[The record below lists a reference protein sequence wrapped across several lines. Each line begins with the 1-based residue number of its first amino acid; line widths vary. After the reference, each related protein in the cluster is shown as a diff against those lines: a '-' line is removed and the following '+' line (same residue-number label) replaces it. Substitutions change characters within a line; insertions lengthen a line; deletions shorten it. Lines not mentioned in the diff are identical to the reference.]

1 MGEGKL
7 HSEPIEVGLKPPLLK
22 APYYTIKE
30 VFNHKFLIKNLVTRE
45 VRGKYRN
52 AMLSYTWTFIE
63 PALLAVVYY
72 FLFYMLA
79 GNPDELYSVWVLTGI
94 IVWGCF
100 SKSLT
105 STVTSLTGNRNTIH
119 LVYFPRIVFP
129 LTSVVGNIVIT
140 MMSCIVVIP
149 IIIIFDLPITIYLL
163 LIPLSVFLSGFLAI
177 GLGIMLAPL
186 NCMYRDVEHL
196 IRFVVRAGFFV
207 SPVMWTYEMALSR
220 GSFGEIATYN
230 PMLTPITLA
239 RHGLEGKATTLPSE
253 IILMTLLFGISMW
266 IIGSILFEKY
276 ERKAVKYL

>member
-1 MGEGKL
+1 MGEVRS
-7 HSEPIEVGLKPPLLK
+7 HTEPVEVGLKPSLLK

-30 VFNHKFLIKNLVTRE
+30 LFRHKFLIKNLVTRE

-63 PALLAVVYY
+63 PALLAIVYY

-105 STVTSLTGNRNTIH
+105 GTVTSLTGNRNTIH

-129 LTSVVGNIVIT
+129 LTSVIGNIVIT

-163 LIPLSVFLSGFLAI
+163 LIPISVFLSGFLAI

-220 GSFGEIATYN
+220 GYFGEIATYN

>member
-1 MGEGKL
+1 MGEVRS
-7 HSEPIEVGLKPPLLK
+7 HTEPVEVGLKPSLLK

-30 VFNHKFLIKNLVTRE
+30 VFRHKFLIKNLVTRE

-63 PALLAVVYY
+63 PALLAIVYY

-105 STVTSLTGNRNTIH
+105 GTVTSLTGNRNTIH

-129 LTSVVGNIVIT
+129 LTSVIGNIVIT

-163 LIPLSVFLSGFLAI
+163 LIPISVFLSGFLAI

-207 SPVMWTYEMALSR
+207 SPVSGHMKWL
-220 GSFGEIATYN
+220 
-230 PMLTPITLA
+230 
-239 RHGLEGKATTLPSE
+239 
-253 IILMTLLFGISMW
+253 
-266 IIGSILFEKY
+266 
-276 ERKAVKYL
+276 

>member
-1 MGEGKL
+1 MGEVRS
-7 HSEPIEVGLKPPLLK
+7 HTEPVEVGLKPSLLK

-30 VFNHKFLIKNLVTRE
+30 LFRHKFLIKNLVTRE

-63 PALLAVVYY
+63 PALLAIVYY

-105 STVTSLTGNRNTIH
+105 GTVTSLTGNRNTIH

-129 LTSVVGNIVIT
+129 LTSVIGNIVIT

-149 IIIIFDLPITIYLL
+149 IIFIFDLPITIYLL
-163 LIPLSVFLSGFLAI
+163 LIPISVFLSGFLAI

-220 GSFGEIATYN
+220 GYFGEIATYN

>member
-1 MGEGKL
+1 MGEVRS
-7 HSEPIEVGLKPPLLK
+7 HTEPVEVGLKPSLLK

-30 VFNHKFLIKNLVTRE
+30 VFRHKFLIKNLVTRE

-63 PALLAVVYY
+63 PALLAIVYY

-105 STVTSLTGNRNTIH
+105 GTVTSLTGNRNTIH

-129 LTSVVGNIVIT
+129 LTSVIGNIVIT

-149 IIIIFDLPITIYLL
+149 IIFIFDLPITIYLL
-163 LIPLSVFLSGFLAI
+163 LIPISVFLSGFLAI

-220 GSFGEIATYN
+220 GYFGEIATYN

>member
-1 MGEGKL
+1 MGEVRS
-7 HSEPIEVGLKPPLLK
+7 HTEPVEVGLKPSLLK

-30 VFNHKFLIKNLVTRE
+30 VFRHKFLIKNLVTRE

-105 STVTSLTGNRNTIH
+105 GTVTSLTGNRNTIH
-119 LVYFPRIVFP
+119 LVYFPRIVLP
-129 LTSVVGNIVIT
+129 LTSVIGNIVIT

-149 IIIIFDLPITIYLL
+149 IILIFDLPITIYLL
-163 LIPLSVFLSGFLAI
+163 LIPISVFLSGFLAI

-220 GSFGEIATYN
+220 GYFGEIATYN

-276 ERKAVKYL
+276 ERNAVKYL

>member
-1 MGEGKL
+1 MGEVRS
-7 HSEPIEVGLKPPLLK
+7 HTEPVEVGLKPSLLK

-30 VFNHKFLIKNLVTRE
+30 VFRHKFLIKNLVTRE

-63 PALLAVVYY
+63 PALLAIVYY

-105 STVTSLTGNRNTIH
+105 GTVTSLTGNRNTIH

-163 LIPLSVFLSGFLAI
+163 LIPISVFLSGFLAI

-220 GSFGEIATYN
+220 GYFGEIATYN

>member
-1 MGEGKL
+1 MNY
-7 HSEPIEVGLKPPLLK
+7 I
-22 APYYTIKE
+22 
-30 VFNHKFLIKNLVTRE
+30 RC
-45 VRGKYRN
+45 
-52 AMLSYTWTFIE
+52 
-63 PALLAVVYY
+63 
-72 FLFYMLA
+72 
-79 GNPDELYSVWVLTGI
+79 VLTGI

-105 STVTSLTGNRNTIH
+105 GTVTSLTGNRNTIH

-129 LTSVVGNIVIT
+129 ITSVVGNIVIT

-163 LIPLSVFLSGFLAI
+163 LIPISVFLSGFIAI

-196 IRFVVRAGFFV
+196 IRFIVRAGFFV

-220 GSFGEIATYN
+220 GNFGEIATYN

>member
-1 MGEGKL
+1 MGEVRS
-7 HSEPIEVGLKPPLLK
+7 HTEPVEVGLKPSLLK

-30 VFNHKFLIKNLVTRE
+30 VFRHKFLIKNLVTRE

-63 PALLAVVYY
+63 PALLAIVYY

-79 GNPDELYSVWVLTGI
+79 GNPDELYSVWSLTGI

-105 STVTSLTGNRNTIH
+105 GTVTSLTGNRNTIH

-129 LTSVVGNIVIT
+129 LTSVIGNIVIT

-163 LIPLSVFLSGFLAI
+163 LIPISVFLSGFLAI

-220 GSFGEIATYN
+220 GYFGEIATYN

>member
-1 MGEGKL
+1 MGEVRS
-7 HSEPIEVGLKPPLLK
+7 HTEPVEVGLKPSLLK

-30 VFNHKFLIKNLVTRE
+30 VFSHKFLIKNLVTRE

-63 PALLAVVYY
+63 PALLAIVYY

-105 STVTSLTGNRNTIH
+105 GTVTSLTGNRNTIH

-129 LTSVVGNIVIT
+129 LTSVIGNIVIT

-163 LIPLSVFLSGFLAI
+163 LIPISVFLSGFLAI

-220 GSFGEIATYN
+220 GYFGEIATYN

-266 IIGSILFEKY
+266 IIGIILFEKY

>member
-1 MGEGKL
+1 MGEVRS
-7 HSEPIEVGLKPPLLK
+7 HTEPVEVGLKPSLLK

-30 VFNHKFLIKNLVTRE
+30 VFRHKFLIKNLVTRE

-63 PALLAVVYY
+63 PALLAIVYY

-105 STVTSLTGNRNTIH
+105 GTVTSLTGNRNTIH

-129 LTSVVGNIVIT
+129 LTSVIGNIVIT

-163 LIPLSVFLSGFLAI
+163 LIPISVFLSGFLAI

-220 GSFGEIATYN
+220 GYFGEIATYN

-253 IILMTLLFGISMW
+253 IILMTLLFGIAMW

>member
-1 MGEGKL
+1 MGEVRS
-7 HSEPIEVGLKPPLLK
+7 HTEPVEVGLKPSLLK

-30 VFNHKFLIKNLVTRE
+30 VFRHKFLIKNLVTRE

-63 PALLAVVYY
+63 PALLAIVYY

-105 STVTSLTGNRNTIH
+105 GTVTSLTGNRNTIH

-129 LTSVVGNIVIT
+129 LTSVIGNIVIT

-149 IIIIFDLPITIYLL
+149 IIFIFDLPITVYLL
-163 LIPLSVFLSGFLAI
+163 LIPISVFLSGFLAI

-220 GSFGEIATYN
+220 GYFGEIATYN

>member
-1 MGEGKL
+1 MGEVRS
-7 HSEPIEVGLKPPLLK
+7 HTEPVEVGLKPSLLK

-30 VFNHKFLIKNLVTRE
+30 VFRHKFLIKNLVTRE

-63 PALLAVVYY
+63 PALLAIVYY

-105 STVTSLTGNRNTIH
+105 GTVTSLTGNRNTIH

-129 LTSVVGNIVIT
+129 LTSVIGNIVIT

-163 LIPLSVFLSGFLAI
+163 LIPISVFLSGFLAI

-220 GSFGEIATYN
+220 GYFGEIATYN